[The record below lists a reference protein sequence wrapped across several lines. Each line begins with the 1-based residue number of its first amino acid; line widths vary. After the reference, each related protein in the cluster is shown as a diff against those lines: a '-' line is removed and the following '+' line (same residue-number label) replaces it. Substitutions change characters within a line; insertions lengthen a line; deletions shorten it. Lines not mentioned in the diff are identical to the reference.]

1 MPIAAWHG
9 RLTPLVAVNGF
20 AKTRAPAKSSASLKT
35 RYLETINVEIGR
47 TEFMINAVIR
57 STGLWTPPDS
67 VSNDE
72 LVACY
77 NAWVEKWNGENADA
91 ISTGA
96 LGAKSPSSSGF
107 IEKASGIKSRYS
119 VDKAGVLDIDR
130 MRPEVRRRGDD
141 EISIMAETGLAAAR
155 EALASAGRDPKDVD
169 GVICSA
175 TTMQRTYPC
184 IAIEIQSALGIEGFG
199 YDMSVACSSG
209 TFGLINAINSIKTG
223 QANSILLVTPEITTP
238 QLNFRDRD
246 SHFIFGDVA
255 VALLIERDDMA
266 EDGWA
271 IIDTRMKTS
280 YSNNI
285 RSNLGFLNACENP
298 EPAFE
303 DRYFTQEGRRVFK
316 EVCPMVA
323 ELILEQLA
331 ANNLS
336 SSDMKRLWL
345 HQANINMNMMI
356 ARKVFDR
363 DFTVEEAPVIL
374 DEFANTA
381 GAGSLVAFHRHADG
395 FAAGEKGLLCSFGA
409 GYSIG
414 SVIVEKRAQ

>member
-1 MPIAAWHG
+1 
-9 RLTPLVAVNGF
+9 LT
-20 AKTRAPAKSSASLKT
+20 
-35 RYLETINVEIGR
+35 TINDQ
-47 TEFMINAVIR
+47 TELALLMINAVIR
-57 STGLWTPPDS
+57 STGLWTPPES

-77 NAWVEKWNGENADA
+77 NDWAEQWNAENAAA
-91 ISTGA
+91 ISSGELT
-96 LGAKSPSSSGF
+96 AKTPSSSAF

-119 VDKAGVLDIDR
+119 IDKQGVLDINR
-130 MRPEVRRRGDD
+130 MRPQVQRRPDS
-141 EISIMAETGLAAAR
+141 EISIMAEAGLAAAR
-155 EALASAGRDPKDVD
+155 EALQQAGRDPSDVD

-184 IAIEIQSALGIEGFG
+184 IAIEIQNALGIEGFG
-199 YDMSVACSSG
+199 YDMTVACSSG
-209 TFGLINAINSIKTG
+209 TFGLGNAVNAIQTG
-223 QANSILLVTPEITTP
+223 QAKSILLVTPEITTP

-255 VALLIERDDMA
+255 VAVLIERDDLSDA
-266 EDGWA
+266 GWS
-271 IIDTRMKTS
+271 ILNMRMKTS

-285 RSNLGFLNACENP
+285 RSNFGFLNASETP

-303 DRYFTQEGRRVFK
+303 DRYFVQEGRRVFK

-323 ELILEQLA
+323 ELILDQLA
-331 ANNLS
+331 ANDLTAK
-336 SSDMKRLWL
+336 DMKRLWL

-363 DFTVEEAPVIL
+363 EFTEDEAPVIL

-395 FAAGEKGLLCSFGA
+395 FAKGEKGLLCSFGA

-414 SVIVEKRAQ
+414 SVIVEKRAA